1 MKVEKNKVVSL
12 TYTLR
17 FDDKDGE
24 IIEEINSEEPE
35 VVLIGNKNLFEKFEN
50 KLIGL
55 ETGAEFEFM
64 LNAEDAYGNYD
75 EEKVVELPK
84 ENFMIDGKFDDEM
97 VYEGAIIP
105 MEDEEEDIQAEAVVL
120 EINDKNVTLDFNH
133 PLSGEDMHF
142 KGKILEIRDA
152 TSEEIQFG
160 DAII

>member
-133 PLSGEDMHF
+133 PLSGEDLHF